1 MADILGLIGI
11 GLYTPVEAGRLT
23 GIPAQKLI
31 RWLHGHTY
39 RGIEYPPLWRSQVNL
54 GDGRVYLGFRDL
66 MEARITDRFIKAGIS
81 ALRVRHAIIL
91 ARDVLG
97 QDHPLSTNRFKTDGR
112 NIFLRTTERNE
123 DGKEREQL
131 LNLFKG
137 QYEFTS
143 IIAPLLKDIV
153 FDGAGTPMAW
163 WPAGEAK
170 KIIVDPTRSFG
181 QPIDTESGIPV
192 AILANAGKRHGVDAT
207 AKSYEVP
214 KASVR
219 RAMQF
224 VGVRELSRAA

>member
-1 MADILGLIGI
+1 
-11 GLYTPVEAGRLT
+11 
-23 GIPAQKLI
+23 
-31 RWLHGHTY
+31 
-39 RGIEYPPLWRSQVNL
+39 
-54 GDGRVYLGFRDL
+54 

-143 IIAPLLKDIV
+143 IIAP
-153 FDGAGTPMAW
+153 MAW